1 MDDQAPVRLTI
12 GIAAFRAISAAV
24 TEAEIGGA
32 VPSVT
37 ISQLRPDLE
46 LMEGAVGVELTI
58 GEGPDRRR
66 QTWIVAGGGGGGA
79 PPSPPRPPPSRRAT
93 PAQTAART
101 PTPTQTTTAERAG
114 GVAGGPRC

>member
-66 QTWIVAGGGGGGA
+66 QTWIVAGGGEVVAHLEDPPATEPTGDGGA
-79 PPSPPRPPPSRRAT
+79 DGSEDGDAD
-93 PAQTAART
+93 ADDD
-101 PTPTQTTTAERAG
+101 G
-114 GVAGGPRC
+114 

>member
-1 MDDQAPVRLTI
+1 MDDEAPVRLTI
-12 GIAAFRAISAAV
+12 GIAAFRAIAAAV

-66 QTWIVAGGGGGGA
+66 ETWIVAGGGEVVAHLEDPPAAEPTGGA
-79 PPSPPRPPPSRRAT
+79 GTDEEDAG
-93 PAQTAART
+93 
-101 PTPTQTTTAERAG
+101 AG
-114 GVAGGPRC
+114 GDDG

>member
-66 QTWIVAGGGGGGA
+66 QTWIVAGGGEVVAHLQDPPDAEPTGDPGA
-79 PPSPPRPPPSRRAT
+79 DGHEDAD
-93 PAQTAART
+93 ADDD
-101 PTPTQTTTAERAG
+101 G
-114 GVAGGPRC
+114 

>member
-66 QTWIVAGGGGGGA
+66 QTWIVAGGGEVVAHLEDSPATELAGDAGA
-79 PPSPPRPPPSRRAT
+79 DGSEDAD
-93 PAQTAART
+93 ADADDD
-101 PTPTQTTTAERAG
+101 G
-114 GVAGGPRC
+114 

>member
-1 MDDQAPVRLTI
+1 MNDEAPVRLTI
-12 GIAAFRAISAAV
+12 GIGAFRAIAAAV

-58 GEGPDRRR
+58 GEGPERRR
-66 QTWIVAGGGGGGA
+66 QTWIVAGGG
-79 PPSPPRPPPSRRAT
+79 
-93 PAQTAART
+93 
-101 PTPTQTTTAERAG
+101 E
-114 GVAGGPRC
+114 GVAHLGAAPAAEPTGDAGADGSEDADADADHDG

>member
-1 MDDQAPVRLTI
+1 MNDEAPVRLTI
-12 GIAAFRAISAAV
+12 GIAAFRAIAAAV
-24 TEAEIGGA
+24 TEAEIGGE

-66 QTWIVAGGGGGGA
+66 ETWIVAGGGEVVAHLEDPPATEPAGDAGA
-79 PPSPPRPPPSRRAT
+79 DGDEDAD
-93 PAQTAART
+93 ADADYD
-101 PTPTQTTTAERAG
+101 G
-114 GVAGGPRC
+114 